1 MTANPTAIERCW
13 LVFALSLLNATPLLI
28 GQPQGALSLNPV
40 EYLENVSIEGD
51 PKKQT
56 ILLGLYLGCVIL
68 LLSRTRPRTWL
79 FLGTP
84 LLLLIGWSVA
94 SVGWSVSPAVSLRRA
109 IALLGTVAFG
119 TYAGLRFDFRD
130 MLRLM
135 SYTAAIVL
143 IGSLIVAVVM
153 PALGLD
159 YDGRLRGVFA
169 HKNALGGYA
178 ALSFLVLVSV
188 LLETKYRSKM
198 VAISDGLL
206 VVICIACMAFARS
219 AAVIPVL
226 MIALPL
232 LLVGRIIRIGDFG
245 VLALVPIVMIIA
257 GIALAAAVY
266 NSAAIAAI
274 LGKDPDISGRILVW
288 DFAFRMILEHP
299 WLGYGYEAF
308 WVGEGSPGAVFWRLS
323 HLGVPHAHNGYLQ
336 LTLDLGSI
344 GLALFL
350 IALIVVAVKLAW
362 LLRFRRQPL
371 TAWALGFLGFD
382 LAANLSETL
391 LWVGNELL
399 SILFVYVVVRTN
411 IEMRKAVVEA
421 AAAAADRIRFYN
433 NV

>member
-1 MTANPTAIERCW
+1 MTANPTAVERCW

-51 PKKQT
+51 PIKQT
-56 ILLGLYLGCVIL
+56 ILFGLYLGCAIL

-109 IALLGTVAFG
+109 IALLGTVVFG

-153 PALGLD
+153 PTLGLD

-198 VAISDGLL
+198 VAINDGLL
-206 VVICIACMAFARS
+206 AVICIACMAFAQS

-226 MIALPL
+226 MVALPL

-245 VLALVPIVMIIA
+245 VLALVPIVIIIA
-257 GIALAAAVY
+257 SVALAAAIY

-274 LGKDPDISGRILVW
+274 LGKDPDISGRTLVW
-288 DFAFRMILEHP
+288 DFAVRMLLEHP

-308 WVGEGSPGAVFWRLS
+308 WVGEGSPGAVFWRLT

-350 IALIVVAVKLAW
+350 IALIVAAVKLAW
-362 LLRFRRQPL
+362 LLRFGRQPF
-371 TAWALGFLGFD
+371 TAWAFGFLGFD
-382 LAANLSETL
+382 LAANLSESL

-421 AAAAADRIRFYN
+421 AAAAADRIRFN
-433 NV
+433 NKV